1 MVCFLMIRLPPR
13 STRTDTLF
21 PYTTV
26 FRSPYGDYANSDK
39 VLFPL
44 SNRDTRIHPK
54 MVVFGMQIGDASLAV
69 TDEYLRANPHF
80 ETELAGEKLVI
91 DRAADG
97 LFNASR
103 AEIGRASCRERG
115 GTYVEISVVAV
126 E

>member
-26 FRSPYGDYANSDK
+26 FRSPYGDYASSDK

-80 ETELAGEKLVI
+80 ATELAGENLMIESSEARRVGKECVSTC
-91 DRAADG
+91 R
-97 LFNASR
+97 SR
-103 AEIGRASCRERG
+103 WSP
-115 GTYVEISVVAV
+115 YH
-126 E
+126 